1 MAMDPD
7 ELETCALGCVD
18 SLFAYAKRLTREADQ
33 AEDLVQETLARFFGN
48 QGQIS
53 EAGAVRPTLFRILHN
68 LFIDTWRRGHRGPQM
83 VSTEELSE
91 ERLFVGSDLSRDPAP
106 LEALMGAGFSDEVEA
121 ALGKLDDPLREIV
134 LLREIEDLSYQEI
147 SEITECPVGTV
158 RSRLSRA
165 RGLLAARLGA
175 YARERG
181 LLRAQSKLKGEESS

>member
-1 MAMDPD
+1 
-7 ELETCALGCVD
+7 
-18 SLFAYAKRLTREADQ
+18 
-33 AEDLVQETLARFFGN
+33 
-48 QGQIS
+48 
-53 EAGAVRPTLFRILHN
+53 
-68 LFIDTWRRGHRGPQM
+68 M

-106 LEALMGAGFSDEVEA
+106 LEALMREGFSDEVEG
-121 ALGKLDDPLREIV
+121 ALGTLDDPLREIV
-134 LLREIEDLSYQEI
+134 LLREIEEFSYEEI

-165 RGLLAARLGA
+165 RGLLAARLGG